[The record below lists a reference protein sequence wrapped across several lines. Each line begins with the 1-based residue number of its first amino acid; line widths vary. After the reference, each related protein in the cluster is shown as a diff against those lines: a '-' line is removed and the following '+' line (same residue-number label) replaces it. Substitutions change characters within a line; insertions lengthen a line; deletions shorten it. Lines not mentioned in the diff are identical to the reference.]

1 MTSWIYSEF
10 IWTYL
15 NKFCTCLDWSEVSSI
30 IFLSGRHFINIEALL
45 SLHFQILLNPQPNF
59 NRPNCFQLWADCF
72 CVFSV
77 LLWFYLVINRKLS
90 TFGLLFA
97 LFAGSTDTYV
107 RKYHKK
113 IYNIYRVNTYV
124 VFIFS
129 SSKELDWIYKTV
141 KIESDW

>member
-1 MTSWIYSEF
+1 MNTRTWD
-10 IWTYL
+10 T
-15 NKFCTCLDWSEVSSI
+15 I
-30 IFLSGRHFINIEALL
+30 I
-45 SLHFQILLNPQPNF
+45 
-59 NRPNCFQLWADCF
+59 
-72 CVFSV
+72 CV
-77 LLWFYLVINRKLS
+77 VINRKLS